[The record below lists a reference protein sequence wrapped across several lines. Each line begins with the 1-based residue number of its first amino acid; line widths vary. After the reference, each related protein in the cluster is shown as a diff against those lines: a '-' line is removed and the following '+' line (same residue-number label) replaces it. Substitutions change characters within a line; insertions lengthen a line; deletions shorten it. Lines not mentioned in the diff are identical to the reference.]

1 MPPLLTG
8 RAATGRVRD
17 RVATAVASTASTVV
31 ARLAGHPVAEDTH
44 DHGGVP
50 HEQVLAA
57 LRALTRTAEAL
68 LSCGASAADVTALT
82 LRAAAGAGL
91 RRTQVDITFT
101 AVVVSTTGADGVPLT
116 DVRVVQVR
124 STDYSRLSRL
134 YALAHEAGDGLA
146 VDELDERLK
155 RLLTARRPYRGS
167 VASLGAVGLA
177 VSVAVLLGGGWAVAA
192 AAAGTTAVLQVL
204 LLALN
209 RRGLPAFFQQVAGA
223 ALATGVALVLL
234 LWQPHLPG
242 WIGALPPSLV
252 VGSGIVVLLAGLSL
266 VGSAEDAISGF
277 YVTAGARAFETVV
290 LTAGLVLG
298 IAGVLDLGQRA
309 GIALSL
315 TFTATSA
322 PAVAV
327 QVLAGATA
335 AFSWAVSGY
344 ADARALALAA
354 LAGGTGSAVNA
365 LALAAGAGP
374 LTAAGAAALVVGF
387 MAEGTAWRWGVP
399 GLVVS
404 ICGIV
409 PLLPGLATYR
419 AIFTLVGGGTS
430 AGLGLLVEA
439 LGTALAL
446 AAGVTLGEFCSTPL
460 RREFDR
466 VERRVR
472 RRSLNRSF

>member
-1 MPPLLTG
+1 MPLLLPGRGSSG
-8 RAATGRVRD
+8 RALTGTLRGGLTRL
-17 RVATAVASTASTVV
+17 AG
-31 ARLAGHPVAEDTH
+31 RLAGHVPAGADTP
-44 DHGGVP
+44 DDAVP
-50 HEQVLAA
+50 DQQQHVLAA
-57 LRALTRTAEAL
+57 LRSLTRMAEAL

-82 LRAAAGAGL
+82 LRAAVGAGL

-124 STDYSRLSRL
+124 GTDYSRLSAL
-134 YALAHEAGDGLA
+134 YELAHEAGTGLDA
-146 VDELDERLK
+146 AELDDRLK
-155 RLLTARRPYRGS
+155 RLLTARRPYRGA

-177 VSVAVLLGGGWAVAA
+177 VSVAVVLGGGWPVAVAA
-192 AAAGTTAVLQVL
+192 AVTTGALQVL
-204 LLALN
+204 LFALH

-223 ALATGVALVLL
+223 ALATCVALALL
-234 LWQPHLPG
+234 LWQPHLPE
-242 WIGALPPSLV
+242 WIGVLPPSLV
-252 VGSGIVVLLAGLSL
+252 VGSGIVVLLAGLSI

-309 GIALSL
+309 GITLTL
-315 TFTATSA
+315 TF
-322 PAVAV
+322 AVTTTPPVLV
-327 QVLAGATA
+327 QVVAGAA
-335 AFSWAVSGY
+335 AALAWAVTGY
-344 ADARALALAA
+344 ADARAVALAA
-354 LAGGTGSAVNA
+354 LAGGTASAVSA
-365 LALAAGAGP
+365 AALAAGAGSAA
-374 LTAAGAAALVVGF
+374 AAGVAALVVGLL
-387 MAEGTAWRWGVP
+387 AEGTAWRWRVP

-409 PLLPGLATYR
+409 PLLPGLAIYR

-430 AGLGLLVEA
+430 AGLALLVEA

-466 VERRVR
+466 VERLVR
-472 RRSLNRSF
+472 RRSLDRRF

>member
-1 MPPLLTG
+1 MPLLLTG
-8 RAATGRVRD
+8 RRLTGRVRG
-17 RVATAVASTASTVV
+17 RVATAATAVA
-31 ARLAGHPVAEDTH
+31 ARLAGHPVAEEGH
-44 DHGGVP
+44 DDGTAP
-50 HEQVLAA
+50 QEQVLAA

-124 STDYSRLSRL
+124 GTDYSRLSRL
-134 YALAHEAGDGLA
+134 YELAHEAGDGLDVTA
-146 VDELDERLK
+146 LDERLK

-177 VSVAVLLGGGWAVAA
+177 VSVAVLLGGGWPVAA
-192 AAAGTTAVLQVL
+192 AAAATTAVLQVL

-242 WIGALPPSLV
+242 WIGQLPPSLV

-309 GIALSL
+309 GITLTL

-322 PAVAV
+322 PAVLV

-387 MAEGTAWRWGVP
+387 MAEGTAWRWRVP

-404 ICGIV
+404 VCGIV
-409 PLLPGLATYR
+409 PL
-419 AIFTLVGGGTS
+419 
-430 AGLGLLVEA
+430 
-439 LGTALAL
+439 
-446 AAGVTLGEFCSTPL
+446 
-460 RREFDR
+460 
-466 VERRVR
+466 
-472 RRSLNRSF
+472 